1 MPRTTFA
8 GFWHF
13 IIAIAAVR
21 LFSLLQMCKY
31 LTLQAIDV
39 QSDLLTMNSLNLI
52 LKGDHS
58 I

>member
-1 MPRTTFA
+1 MTFA

-21 LFSLLQMCKY
+21 LFSLLQICKY
-31 LTLQAIDV
+31 LMLQAIDV
-39 QSDLLTMNSLNLI
+39 QIDLLTMNSLNLI